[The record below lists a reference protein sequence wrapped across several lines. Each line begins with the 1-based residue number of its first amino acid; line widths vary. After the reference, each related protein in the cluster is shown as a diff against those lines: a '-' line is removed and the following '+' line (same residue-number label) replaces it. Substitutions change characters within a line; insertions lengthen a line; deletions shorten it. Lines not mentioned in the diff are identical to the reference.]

1 MLHGSDRD
9 RQGFQ
14 KLFELANQGVDL
26 HAVHQGPVFQGI
38 KFYGKAT
45 AAGHLLFFEKPHCFR
60 VSIENL
66 VDRGIFIENHNDYS
80 NPLAPFRRLW

>member
-45 AAGHLLFFEKPHCFR
+45 AAGHLLFFEKPHCFG

-66 VDRGIFIENHNDYS
+66 VDRGIFIDIHNDYS
-80 NPLAPFRRLW
+80 NPLAPLRRLC